1 MDQKVVEVRCRSVAV
16 SCTSSADWGSGSLQS
31 ARNIP
36 HFGDVGK
43 GVKVYVVLH
52 QRCQSW

>member
-16 SCTSSADWGSGSLQS
+16 PCTSSADWGSGSLQS